1 MTRVWIDRRAGFC
14 AGVKRTIR
22 GAREIIESGEVNGN
36 VVSYGELIHNPHVT
50 RDLERRGIR
59 VQQELTGL
67 KPSDLVVIR
76 AHGIPPA
83 EERSLEKRRIP
94 YLDLTCVRVKAIHKM
109 IAEKRKAGYKILIV
123 GDPNHPEVR
132 GHLGYAGVDGLVLSG
147 VEKAAALPLNKKQR
161 YFLLAQTTTSPD
173 LYEAIAAVLTERGHE
188 PVTKD
193 SLCPFVRKRQLW
205 IATYSRKAEATLI
218 IGGKNSSNTRRLFDI
233 ASINGPAYLI
243 GSAEDMDLDK
253 MLAFPSLAVTAGAS
267 TPDSSIDQVLEMLRG
282 GGASLVIC

>member
-1 MTRVWIDRRAGFC
+1 MTIVWIDRRAGFC

-22 GAREIIESGEVNGN
+22 GAREIIDSGEVKGDI
-36 VVSYGELIHNPHVT
+36 VSYGELIHNPHVT
-50 RDLERRGIR
+50 RDLERQGIR

-76 AHGIPPA
+76 AHGIPLA
-83 EERSLEKRRIP
+83 EEHSLEERRIP

-109 IAEKRKAGYKILIV
+109 IAEKRKTGFTILIV

-132 GHLGYAGVDGLVLSG
+132 GHLGYAGVDGLVLSS
-147 VEKAAALPLNKKQR
+147 VEEAAALPLDKNQR

-173 LYEAIAAVLTERGHE
+173 LYAAITAVLKERGHE
-188 PVTKD
+188 PVAKD

-205 IATYSRKAEATLI
+205 IATYSRKAEAALI
-218 IGGKNSSNTRRLFDI
+218 IGGRNSSNTRKLFDI
-233 ASINGPAYLI
+233 AAKNGPAYLI
-243 GSAEDMDLDK
+243 GSTEEMDLDR

-267 TPDSSIDQVLEMLRG
+267 TPDHSIDQVLAMLRG
-282 GGASLVIC
+282 GGASLVVC